1 MNHLREK
8 ENDET
13 TIVLD
18 LQGEQADI
26 CDGKWMQARYYCDDG
41 DRVRDFLSFNSVFE
55 VNPFEIGVNRR
66 AARKAHRVK
75 LQEVVEALELT
86 RLLPQNF
93 LSLSNG
99 EMRRVLF
106 ARAILKNPEE
116 LVLVSPMA
124 GLDIAHRAMFQ
135 GVIDMLMNQGVDIS
149 IVGDEE
155 SLNPIEAVKNKERDC
170 DRKPVVEMRD
180 ITVRFGRRTLFE
192 NLSWTIREGERW
204 LLCGPNGSGKT
215 TLLAFMTG
223 DSPLAYAYDIRLF
236 GVPRAIGN
244 NLSKVRRRIAMVSP
258 EMQAYL
264 GLTPEVLLDQALE
277 KEPDLLLLDEPCYS
291 LTAKTA
297 EKVVARVER
306 WVKKRPSA
314 TVVCVAH
321 SASHVPA
328 GFDHILDLGRR
339 TLCPDKRCGMY
350 AAGKGRGCGCAAKT

>member
-1 MNHLREK
+1 MNYSP
-8 ENDET
+8 ENENGEAV
-13 TIVLD
+13 IVLD
-18 LQGEQADI
+18 LQSEQADI
-26 CDGKWMQARYYCDDG
+26 CDGKWMQSRYYCDDG

-55 VNPFEIGVNRR
+55 VNPFEVGVNRC
-66 AARKAHRVK
+66 AERKAHRIK
-75 LQEVVEALELT
+75 FQEVVEALELT

-106 ARAILKNPEE
+106 ARAILKNPKK
-116 LVLVSPMA
+116 LVLMSPMA
-124 GLDIAHRAMFQ
+124 GLDIAHRTMFERI
-135 GVIDMLMNQGVDIS
+135 IDMLKNRGVDIS
-149 IVGDEE
+149 VVDDDETV
-155 SLNPIEAVKNKERDC
+155 NPIDAVKNSESDSN
-170 DRKPVVEMRD
+170 RKVVVEMRD
-180 ITVRFGRRTLFE
+180 ITLRFGRRTLFE

-244 NLSKVRRRIAMVSP
+244 NLSKMRRRIAMVSP

-264 GLTPEVLLDQALE
+264 GLTPEALLDQALE
-277 KEPDLLLLDEPCYS
+277 KEPDLLLLDEPCYN
-291 LTAKTA
+291 LTAKA
-297 EKVVARVER
+297 AKGVVARIER
-306 WVKKRPSA
+306 WIKKHPSV

-328 GFDHILDLGRR
+328 GFDHVLKLGR
-339 TLCPDKRCGMY
+339 
-350 AAGKGRGCGCAAKT
+350 

>member
-1 MNHLREK
+1 MNHPPEK
-8 ENDET
+8 ENGEAV
-13 TIVLD
+13 IVLD
-18 LQGEQADI
+18 LQSEQADI

-55 VNPFEIGVNRR
+55 VNPFEVGVNRR
-66 AARKAHRVK
+66 AERKAYRIK
-75 LQEVVEALELT
+75 FQELVEALELT
-86 RLLPQNF
+86 RLLSQNF

-106 ARAILKNPEE
+106 ARAILKNPKK
-116 LVLVSPMA
+116 LVLMSPMA
-124 GLDIAHRAMFQ
+124 GLDIAHRTMFER
-135 GVIDMLMNQGVDIS
+135 VIDMLKNQGVDIS
-149 IVGDEE
+149 VVDDDETV
-155 SLNPIEAVKNKERDC
+155 NPIETIKNSESDSN
-170 DRKPVVEMRD
+170 RKVVVEIRD
-180 ITVRFGRRTLFE
+180 ITLRFGRRTLFE
-192 NLSWTIREGERW
+192 NLSWTIREGEKW

-264 GLTPEVLLDQALE
+264 GLTPEALIDRALAN
-277 KEPDLLLLDEPCYS
+277 EPDLLLLDEPCYNLS
-291 LTAKTA
+291 AKA
-297 EKVVARVER
+297 ARRVVMRIEH
-306 WVKKRPSA
+306 WLKKHPSV

-328 GFDHILDLGRR
+328 GFHHVLNLGR
-339 TLCPDKRCGMY
+339 
-350 AAGKGRGCGCAAKT
+350 

>member
-1 MNHLREK
+1 MNHLPEMESDEK
-8 ENDET
+8 

-18 LQGEQADI
+18 LQSEQADI
-26 CDGKWMQARYYCDDG
+26 CDGKWMQSRYYCDDG

-55 VNPFEIGVNRR
+55 VNPFEVGVNRR
-66 AARKAHRVK
+66 VERKAYRAK
-75 LQEVVEALELT
+75 FQEVVEALGLT

-106 ARAILKNPEE
+106 ARAILKNPGK
-116 LVLVSPMA
+116 LVLMSPMA
-124 GLDIAHRAMFQ
+124 GLDIAHRTMFER
-135 GVIDMLMNQGVDIS
+135 VIDMLKNEGVDIS
-149 IVGDEE
+149 VVDDDETVN
-155 SLNPIEAVKNKERDC
+155 SIETVKNRESDGNQKI
-170 DRKPVVEMRD
+170 VVEMRA
-180 ITVRFGRRTLFE
+180 ITLQFGRRTLFE

-215 TLLAFMTG
+215 TLLAFLTG

-264 GLTPEVLLDQALE
+264 GLTPEALIDQALA
-277 KEPDLLLLDEPCYS
+277 KEPDLLLLDEPCYN
-291 LTAKTA
+291 LNAKDA
-297 EKVVARVER
+297 KRVVARIER
-306 WVKKRPSA
+306 WIKKHPSV

-328 GFDHILDLGRR
+328 GFDHVLNLGR
-339 TLCPDKRCGMY
+339 
-350 AAGKGRGCGCAAKT
+350 

>member
-1 MNHLREK
+1 MVREEQFMNHLPEMESDEK
-8 ENDET
+8 

-18 LQGEQADI
+18 LQSEQADI
-26 CDGKWMQARYYCDDG
+26 CDGKWMQSRYYCDDG

-55 VNPFEIGVNRR
+55 VNPFEVGVNRR
-66 AARKAHRVK
+66 VERKAYRAK
-75 LQEVVEALELT
+75 FQEVVEALGLT

-106 ARAILKNPEE
+106 ARAILKNPGK
-116 LVLVSPMA
+116 LVLMLPMA
-124 GLDIAHRAMFQ
+124 GLDIAHRTMFER
-135 GVIDMLMNQGVDIS
+135 VIDMLKNEGVDIS
-149 IVGDEE
+149 VVDDDETVN
-155 SLNPIEAVKNKERDC
+155 SIETVKNRESDGNQKI
-170 DRKPVVEMRD
+170 VVEMRA
-180 ITVRFGRRTLFE
+180 ITLQFGRRTLFE

-215 TLLAFMTG
+215 TLLAFLTG

-264 GLTPEVLLDQALE
+264 GLTPEALIDQALA
-277 KEPDLLLLDEPCYS
+277 KEPDLLLLDEPCYN
-291 LTAKTA
+291 LNAKDA
-297 EKVVARVER
+297 KRVVARIER
-306 WVKKRPSA
+306 WIKKHPSV

-328 GFDHILDLGRR
+328 GFDHVLNLGR
-339 TLCPDKRCGMY
+339 
-350 AAGKGRGCGCAAKT
+350 

>member
-18 LQGEQADI
+18 LQGEQSDI

-106 ARAILKNPEE
+106 ARAILKNPRE
-116 LVLVSPMA
+116 LVLLSPMA

-135 GVIDMLMNQGVDIS
+135 GVIDMLKNQGVDIS

-180 ITVRFGRRTLFE
+180 ITARFGRRTLFE

-264 GLTPEVLLDQALE
+264 GLTPEALLDQALE

-291 LTAKTA
+291 LTAMTA

>member
-1 MNHLREK
+1 MNHPPEK

-13 TIVLD
+13 IIVLD

-26 CDGKWMQARYYCDDG
+26 CDGRWMQARYYCDDG

-55 VNPFEIGVNRR
+55 VNPFEVGVSRR
-66 AARKAHRVK
+66 AERKAHRVK
-75 LQEVVEALELT
+75 FQEVVEALELT

-106 ARAILKNPEE
+106 ARAILKNPGK

-135 GVIDMLMNQGVDIS
+135 GVIDMLRNQGVDIS
-149 IVGDEE
+149 IVDDEE
-155 SLNPIEAVKNKERDC
+155 TLNPIAAVKNKTWDSAR
-170 DRKPVVEMRD
+170 RVVVEMRD
-180 ITVRFGRRTLFE
+180 ITLRFGRRTLFE
-192 NLSWTIREGERW
+192 NLSWTIREGEKW

-215 TLLAFMTG
+215 TLLAFLTG

-264 GLTPEVLLDQALE
+264 GLTPEALLDQALE
-277 KEPDLLLLDEPCYS
+277 KEPDLLLLDEPCYN
-291 LTAKTA
+291 LNAKDA
-297 EKVVARVER
+297 KRVVARIER
-306 WVKKRPSA
+306 WIKKHPSV

-328 GFDHILDLGRR
+328 GFDHVLNLGR
-339 TLCPDKRCGMY
+339 
-350 AAGKGRGCGCAAKT
+350 